1 VRYRTGCARPSSAV
15 SPSCDDDRLLPPRDA
30 GGSKRRNRFDTG
42 AEAGEGEVLSGGAPT
57 PPEDGGVAG
66 IVPRWEWRTF
76 GESFG
81 AAEGLLDLREV
92 ERVQESDELYL
103 LSQESDASVK
113 IRDGLM
119 DVKRLE
125 AVDGNGLEQWRPVLK
140 GSFPLG
146 AADVRTV
153 LGALGVSSRALAR
166 EAYTL
171 DELIGEVVETDPALA
186 SVAVHKRRVHYR
198 LGDCMAELS
207 EVTAGTRSARTIA
220 VEAEDPELV
229 AATVRELQLA
239 DRPNVCL
246 ARGLK
251 TMLGLDPV
259 RFAVIDVGTNS
270 VKLHVG
276 ERRAGDRWKTVVD
289 RAEVTRLGEGLHETG
304 SLQPAPLQRTA
315 DAVVGMVGEARREGA
330 AEIAA
335 AATAGMRLAE
345 NSAELVEAVR
355 ERCGVGI
362 EVISGEEEARL
373 AYLAATSEL
382 DVDLESLVAFDTGGG
397 STEFT
402 FGRGR
407 RVEERFSVDV
417 GAARYTER
425 FGLDGVVSDD
435 GLSRALEAIA
445 ADLARLDGRQR
456 PAALVGMGGALT
468 NLAAVR
474 HGLATYDAEVVH
486 GTVLDRAEIDRQ
498 IDLYRTRS
506 AEQRREIVG
515 LQPARAEVILA
526 GACIVQ
532 TVLDK
537 LQCDELAVSDRGLRH
552 GLLLERFSAGLRP

>member
-1 VRYRTGCARPSSAV
+1 
-15 SPSCDDDRLLPPRDA
+15 
-30 GGSKRRNRFDTG
+30 
-42 AEAGEGEVLSGGAPT
+42 
-57 PPEDGGVAG
+57 
-66 IVPRWEWRTF
+66 
-76 GESFG
+76 
-81 AAEGLLDLREV
+81 
-92 ERVQESDELYL
+92 L

-113 IRDGLM
+113 VRDGLM

-140 GSFPLG
+140 GIFPLG
-146 AADVRTV
+146 TADLRTV
-153 LGALGVSSRALAR
+153 LGVLGVAAPDLRR

-171 DELIGEVVETDPALA
+171 EQLVDEVVAANPALSA
-186 SVAVHKRRVHYR
+186 VAVHKRRVHYR

-207 EVTAGTRSARTIA
+207 EVAAGSRSARTIA

-239 DRPNVCL
+239 GRPNVCL

-251 TMLGLDPV
+251 TMLGLEPV

-276 ERRAGDRWKTVVD
+276 ERRADGSWQTVSD
-289 RAEVTRLGEGLHETG
+289 RAEVTRLGEGLQDTG
-304 SLQPAPLQRTA
+304 SLQPEPMRKTA
-315 DAVVGMVGEARREGA
+315 EAVIGMVEEARREGA

-335 AATAGMRLAE
+335 VATAGMRLAE

-373 AYLAATSEL
+373 AYLAATSAL
-382 DVDLESLVAFDTGGG
+382 DVGRESLVVFDTGGG
-397 STEFT
+397 SSEFT
-402 FGRGR
+402 FGRAG

-435 GLSRALEAIA
+435 EIAWALQAIA

-456 PAALVGMGGALT
+456 PAALVGLGGALT

-474 HGLATYDAEVVH
+474 HRLAAYDPDVVQ
-486 GTVLDRAEIDRQ
+486 GTVLDRSEIDRQ
-498 IDLYRTRS
+498 IDLYRSRT
-506 AEQRREIVG
+506 AERRREIVG

-526 GACIVQ
+526 GACIVR
-532 TVLDK
+532 TVIDK
-537 LQCDELAVSDRGLRH
+537 LDCDELTVSDRGLRH
-552 GLLLERFSAGLRP
+552 GLLVERFSAGLQP

>member
-1 VRYRTGCARPSSAV
+1 
-15 SPSCDDDRLLPPRDA
+15 
-30 GGSKRRNRFDTG
+30 
-42 AEAGEGEVLSGGAPT
+42 
-57 PPEDGGVAG
+57 
-66 IVPRWEWRTF
+66 
-76 GESFG
+76 
-81 AAEGLLDLREV
+81 
-92 ERVQESDELYL
+92 VQESDELYL

-113 IRDGLM
+113 VRDTYM

-125 AVDGNGLEQWRPVLK
+125 AVDGNGLEQWRPVLE
-140 GSFPLG
+140 GRFPLG
-146 AADVRTV
+146 ADDLRTA
-153 LGALGVSSRALAR
+153 LGALGVSVPELTRD
-166 EAYTL
+166 AYTL
-171 DELIGEVVETDPALA
+171 EQLVGEVVEASPALA
-186 SVAVHKRRVHYR
+186 AVAVHKRRVHYR

-239 DRPNVCL
+239 ERPNVCL

-251 TMLGLDPV
+251 TMLGLEPV
-259 RFAVIDVGTNS
+259 RFSVIDVGTNS

-276 ERRAGDRWKTVVD
+276 ERRADGSWQTVAD
-289 RAEVTRLGEGLHETG
+289 RAEVTRLGEGLQDTG
-304 SLQPAPLQRTA
+304 SLQPEPLRRTA
-315 DAVVGMVGEARREGA
+315 DAVVGMVQEARRAGT

-335 AATAGMRLAE
+335 VATAGMRLAE
-345 NSAELVEAVR
+345 NSAELVETVR

-382 DVDLESLVAFDTGGG
+382 DVGQGSLVVFDTGGG
-397 STEFT
+397 SSEFT
-402 FGRGR
+402 FGRAG

-435 GLSRALEAIA
+435 EIAQALQAIA

-456 PAALVGMGGALT
+456 PAALVGLGGALT

-474 HGLATYDAEVVH
+474 HRLAAYDPDVVQ

-498 IDLYRTRS
+498 IDLYKSRT
-506 AEQRREIVG
+506 AEQPRGIVG

-526 GACIVQ
+526 GACIVR

-537 LQCDELAVSDRGLRH
+537 LHCDELTVSDRGLRH
-552 GLLLERFSAGLRP
+552 GLLVERFSAGPRP

>member
-1 VRYRTGCARPSSAV
+1 
-15 SPSCDDDRLLPPRDA
+15 
-30 GGSKRRNRFDTG
+30 
-42 AEAGEGEVLSGGAPT
+42 
-57 PPEDGGVAG
+57 
-66 IVPRWEWRTF
+66 
-76 GESFG
+76 
-81 AAEGLLDLREV
+81 
-92 ERVQESDELYL
+92 
-103 LSQESDASVK
+103 VK
-113 IRDGLM
+113 VRDGLM

-125 AVDGNGLEQWRPVLK
+125 AVDGSGLEQWRPVLK
-140 GSFPLG
+140 GLFPLG
-146 AADVRTV
+146 ADDLRTV
-153 LGALGVSSRALAR
+153 LGALGVSTPELTR

-171 DELIGEVVETDPALA
+171 EQLVDEVVGASPALA
-186 SVAVHKRRVHYR
+186 TVAVHKRRVHYR

-207 EVTAGTRSARTIA
+207 EVTSGTRSARTIA

-239 DRPNVCL
+239 ERPNVCL

-251 TMLGLDPV
+251 TMLGLEPV

-276 ERRAGDRWKTVVD
+276 ERRADGSWQTVAD
-289 RAEVTRLGEGLHETG
+289 RAEVTRLGEGLQDSG
-304 SLQPAPLQRTA
+304 SLQPEPLRRTA
-315 DAVVGMVGEARREGA
+315 DAVVGMVEEARRAGA

-335 AATAGMRLAE
+335 VATAGMRLAG

-355 ERCGVGI
+355 EHCGVGI

-373 AYLAATSEL
+373 AYLAATSAL
-382 DVDLESLVAFDTGGG
+382 DVGQESLVVFDTGGG
-397 STEFT
+397 SSEFT
-402 FGRGR
+402 FGRAG

-425 FGLDGVVSDD
+425 FGLDGVVSDE
-435 GLSRALEAIA
+435 GIAQALQAIA

-456 PAALVGMGGALT
+456 PAALVGLGGALT

-474 HGLATYDAEVVH
+474 HRLAKYEPDVVQ

-498 IDLYRTRS
+498 VDLYRSRT
-506 AEQRREIVG
+506 AERRREIVG

-526 GACIVQ
+526 GACIVR

-537 LQCDELAVSDRGLRH
+537 LHRDELTVSDRGLRH
-552 GLLLERFSAGLRP
+552 GLLVERFSAGLRP